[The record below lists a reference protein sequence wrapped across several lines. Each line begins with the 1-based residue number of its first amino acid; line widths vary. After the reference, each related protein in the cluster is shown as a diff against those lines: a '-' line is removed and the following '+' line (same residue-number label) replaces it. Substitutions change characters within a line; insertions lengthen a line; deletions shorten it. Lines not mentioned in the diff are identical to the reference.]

1 MGLEATAR
9 VLMNF
14 YLRDTSDHSIDG
26 GRGARNLYKMSHVVK
41 HPEEGALL
49 FQAIPFGTL
58 FGRLIVTEVA
68 AHTY

>member
-1 MGLEATAR
+1 
-9 VLMNF
+9 MNF
-14 YLRDTSDHSIDG
+14 YLRDTSDHSIDA
-26 GRGARNLYKMSHVVK
+26 GRGAGNLYKMSHV
-41 HPEEGALL
+41 EEGAFL